1 MTLNLDRIAERIG
14 EWATEA
20 VRENSEVIAKALE
33 DNPECKV
40 GISAKIT
47 EEAIEFRFSVGVPS
61 HRSAPV
67 TERLDDP
74 NQGKLGME
82 EG

>member
-1 MTLNLDRIAERIG
+1 MNLNLDRIAERIG

-20 VRENSEVIAKALE
+20 VRENAEVIAKALQ
-33 DNPECKV
+33 DNPECTVNIK
-40 GISAKIT
+40 AKIT

-67 TERLDDP
+67 TERLKDP
-74 NQGKLGME
+74 NKKEL
-82 EG
+82 EGIK